1 MKGDSWR
8 VPEAAAGD
16 PELLRV
22 GALAETTAVLSTTQV
37 RKADAIAAM
46 EGIGDQLDA
55 EAKEDESARR
65 QYGSRWPMAA
75 SYVANGELRDRLS
88 GYR

>member
-1 MKGDSWR
+1 MGARSQLPDM
-8 VPEAAAGD
+8 AALIA
-16 PELLRV
+16 
-22 GALAETTAVLSTTQV
+22 ALAAQM
-37 RKADAIAAM
+37 RKADAIAQLGA
-46 EGIGDQLDA
+46 IDDQLDR

-75 SYVANGELRDRLS
+75 SYVANGELRDKLA